1 MRPGP
6 PLVGRIRAW
15 TIVFML
21 GVVLSGLTA
30 IPISTQL
37 DVAVRLLGEDLSGG
51 GAIPPHISAWLH
63 TVRDGIRETHTR
75 APFMFYGTD
84 WLAFGHFI
92 IALAFVGAVRDPVR
106 NRWLFQFGMAACAV
120 VPLWAFVFGHIRGV
134 PLWWRMVDASFGI
147 IGLVPMWLCN
157 RWTRALE
164 LRGRRVT
171 DL

>member
-1 MRPGP
+1 MRSGL
-6 PLVGRIRAW
+6 PLRGRIRAW
-15 TIVFML
+15 TIFFMA
-21 GVVLSGLTA
+21 GVVLSGMTA
-30 IPISTQL
+30 IPIATQL
-37 DVAVRLLGEDLSGG
+37 DVAVRLLGEDLSAG
-51 GAIPPHISAWLH
+51 GAIPPHMSAWLH
-63 TVRDGIRETHTR
+63 TLRDGIRETGAR

-92 IALAFVGAVRDPVR
+92 IALAFIGALRDPVR
-106 NRWLFQFGMAACAV
+106 NRWLFQFGMAACAA
-120 VPLWAFVFGHIRGV
+120 VPIWALVFGHVRGV

-147 IGLVPMWLCN
+147 IGFVPMWLCN